1 MKSLFSFYRMINTLS
16 LDVAIGAMI
25 CSVFFANIFHVT
37 VFPQGIAALGL
48 AVWII
53 YTIDHLID
61 AKKLGHA
68 ASTFRHQFHQQYFR
82 LLSMA
87 VVIAICL
94 GFILLLF
101 IRKQLFLNGVVF
113 AAFTFLYILT
123 NRWLFYLKELA
134 SAALYSGGVLLPSIS
149 FHEKIFLLADYL
161 LMTQFSLL
169 ALINLILFSWMDYE
183 RDLHSNQHSIIL
195 KIGKNKSR
203 FILKILFVFL
213 FCLIAFS
220 FSSTQFVSLIFLSM
234 AFILFFIFLTPKY
247 FRDEY
252 NFRFIG
258 DMIFFFPITYIINSV
273 WQ

>member
-1 MKSLFSFYRMINTLS
+1 MKFLFSFYRIINTLS
-16 LDVAIGAMI
+16 LDVALGAMI
-25 CSVFFANIFHVT
+25 CSVFFARLFHST
-37 VFPQGIAALGL
+37 IFPQGIAALGL

-61 AKKLGHA
+61 VKKLSRA
-68 ASTFRHQFHQQYFR
+68 ASTFRHQFHQQHFKF
-82 LLSMA
+82 LSIT

-94 GFILLLF
+94 GFILILF

-123 NRWLFYLKELA
+123 NRWLSYFKELA
-134 SAALYSGGVLLPSIS
+134 SAVLYCGGVLLPSIS
-149 FHEKIFLLADYL
+149 FHQKIFLLVDYL
-161 LMTQFSLL
+161 IMIQFFLL

-183 RDLHSNQHSIIL
+183 RDLHSNQPSIIL

-203 FILKILFVFL
+203 FVLKFLFVFL
-213 FCLIAFS
+213 FCLITFLFS
-220 FSSTQFVSLIFLSM
+220 WTQFISLIFLSM
-234 AFILFFIFLTPKY
+234 AGILFFIFLTPKY

-252 NFRFIG
+252 SFRFVG

-273 WQ
+273 